1 MSQHLTSHHMMSTDI
16 REDLVL
22 IAKSCDPFLSSMD
35 YIFALQDSY
44 SHVFSLIFRE
54 AEGEH
59 LISSSSGRGRGS
71 EQMYTTALK
80 HLEDKLHGTVRTL
93 GYEALVNSFIERAC
107 KTSDSSASSSA
118 PGGDSLLGSTDYSAS
133 SSSADLTF
141 KSALKCHVLNGE
153 EKFSKSCV
161 ETRKVVRLL
170 AQHCSPAN
178 LALVEMLWRDVIA
191 ESVLTLCSPLHPPS
205 SLYYNNTPSPSPHT
219 EEFYVG
225 TSRSGAGVAYGINAV
240 PGSPLSSA
248 VSAAI
253 ASQIRPTHTDTP
265 EMFASTLVDNLL
277 AHLSKAREASRVDLR
292 CVGCSMSADLAFAV
306 AYRRLPGECGVEL
319 AKALAVKLSTLLD
332 HSKSSSTGGNMNSTH
347 PPLHQIADL
356 IRVLFTQTSVEFQH
370 FYEMLLARR
379 LLKCKYS
386 SLGNEREMIKLLPAL
401 DKSLLMIK

>member
-1 MSQHLTSHHMMSTDI
+1 MQ
-16 REDLVL
+16 
-22 IAKSCDPFLSSMD
+22 IARSCDPFLSSMD

-44 SHVFSLIFRE
+44 GHVLSLIFKE
-54 AEGEH
+54 GSKGGEH
-59 LISSSSGRGRGS
+59 HINSISGIGRVKGS
-71 EQMYTTALK
+71 ELIYSSALK

-93 GYEALVNSFIERAC
+93 GYESLTNSFIEKAC
-107 KTSDSSASSSA
+107 KTSDDSAS
-118 PGGDSLLGSTDYSAS
+118 GGDSLLGSTDCVS
-133 SSSADLTF
+133 SSSSELTF
-141 KSALKCHVLNGE
+141 KSALRCHVLHGE
-153 EKFSKSCV
+153 DKFSKSSMK
-161 ETRKVVRLL
+161 TRKVVRLL

-178 LALVEMLWRDVIA
+178 LALIEMLWRDVIA

-205 SLYYNNTPSPSPHT
+205 SIYYNNTPSPSPHM
-219 EEFYVG
+219 EEYCIG
-225 TSRSGAGVAYGINAV
+225 ARSAGAGVAYGINAV

-253 ASQIRPTHTDTP
+253 ASQQMRPTHPDTP

-332 HSKSSSTGGNMNSTH
+332 HSKSSPIGGNMNSSY

-401 DKSLLMIK
+401 DKSLLMIR